1 MTTPTKNASIM
12 KELGRYNNYSWEP
25 PARIPERINLV
36 SYAAAQRILNNK
48 HEFNVIWTE
57 GFGHM
62 MGKGGLDFM
71 LAGDTQFHAKQR
83 DLMHKNLYRDQWH
96 RHVKDY
102 YQQIT
107 LQLLRQK
114 SCKIAGINQVDLTRE

>member
-1 MTTPTKNASIM
+1 MTTPTKSASIM
-12 KELGRYNNYSWEP
+12 KNLGRYDDYSWEP
-25 PARIPERINLV
+25 PARIPDRINLT

-48 HEFNVIWTE
+48 HEFNVMWTE

-71 LAGDTQFHAKQR
+71 LAGDTQFHTKQR
-83 DLMHKNLYRDQWH
+83 DLMHKSLYHDNWH
-96 RHVKDY
+96 RHVKDF

-107 LQLLRQK
+107 LQLLQQK